1 MDFLLFTNTYHDL
14 LPRALRIKNSRSA
27 DLTRDK
33 DGVVIVTH
41 PLSANKNSAY
51 KMIKLTPEKIEFT
64 IDTTFLTAAYNEAG
78 DVRLEIEAQRLH
90 DHKNGTHS
98 ITTLAFE
105 NVAELRCITLNF
117 YKSNHLKYQIP
128 GIKDDELEYW
138 EKTGTHPDP
147 KFYQVTNSDWLM
159 EKRAIYDPANFLEL
173 KHYLVAG
180 YDSYVELLASRYRYS
195 FST

>member
-1 MDFLLFTNTYHDL
+1 MVQDSSLTYHL
-14 LPRALRIKNSRSA
+14 ARKLK
-27 DLTRDK
+27 
-33 DGVVIVTH
+33 
-41 PLSANKNSAY
+41 SAY
-51 KMIKLTPEKIEFT
+51 TMLELTPEELEFT
-64 IDTTFLTAAYNEAG
+64 IDTTFLTATYNEAG
-78 DVRLEIEAQRLH
+78 DVRLEIEAQRLD

-117 YKSNHLKYQIP
+117 YESNHLKYQIP

-138 EKTGTHPDP
+138 KKTGTHPDP

-173 KHYLVAG
+173 RHYLVAG